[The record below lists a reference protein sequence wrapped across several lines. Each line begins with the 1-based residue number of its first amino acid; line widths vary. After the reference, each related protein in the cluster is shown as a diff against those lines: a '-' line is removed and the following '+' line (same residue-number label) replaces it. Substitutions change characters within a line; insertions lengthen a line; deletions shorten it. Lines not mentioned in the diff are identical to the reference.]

1 MNSHPNPTADPEGVG
16 EALILTSRSSGR
28 HRAAHRAPAT
38 TIRPHLS
45 LPQLSRSQRSAGPVA
60 KAGAVI
66 AVSSGLVASLGMQA
80 TAATVTPQPA
90 TAASTSGRSPLASP
104 ATSSLASG
112 VPGALSASVGHRFAA
127 TTAATTEQ
135 GVAAPQSPLMAAGQF
150 GEIGFTATPAAKPKP
165 VTVARV
171 TTRPFAGVSRS
182 ANRSGVRVGAADV
195 SSTDAGTSKDT
206 SQTSTPSND
215 APPNDAPSND
225 APPATVASGAPGSAD
240 FGAAVMAIASR
251 YAGTAYRYGGTTP
264 TGFDCSGFTSY
275 VLRQVGVDLPRTSGS
290 QRAATARIS
299 RSEAVPGDLVFMP
312 GHVGIY
318 AGDGM
323 MWDSPRTGEVVSRR
337 SIYSSSATYGR
348 VG

>member
-1 MNSHPNPTADPEGVG
+1 M
-16 EALILTSRSSGR
+16 TSRSSGR
-28 HRAAHRAPAT
+28 HRAAHRAPVT
-38 TIRPHLS
+38 TVRPHLS
-45 LPQLSRSQRSAGPVA
+45 LPQLTRSQLSAGPVA

-80 TAATVTPQPA
+80 TAAPVTPQLA
-90 TAASTSGRSPLASP
+90 TAASTSTSPLTSS
-104 ATSSLASG
+104 ATSAFASG
-112 VPGALSASVGHRFAA
+112 VPGALSASVGRRVAA
-127 TTAATTEQ
+127 TAAATTEQ
-135 GVAAPQSPLMAAGQF
+135 GVDAPQSPLVAQGQF
-150 GEIGFTATPAAKPKP
+150 GEIGFTATPAPKPKP

-182 ANRSGVRVGAADV
+182 ANRSDVRVSAADV
-195 SSTDAGTSKDT
+195 SSTDAGTST
-206 SQTSTPSND
+206 TTSTTTAS
-215 APPNDAPSND
+215 NDAPSND
-225 APPATVASGAPGSAD
+225 APPATVASGAPGSAE

-264 TGFDCSGFTSY
+264 AGFDCSGFTSY
-275 VLRQVGVDLPRTSGS
+275 VLRQVGIDLPRTSDS

-318 AGDGM
+318 AGGGM